1 MNVEARLLRAHGLA
15 ALVTLLLSVLFGL
28 IASIQLWW
36 PELGAGVPALSWG
49 RIRYAHTQGIMLGWL
64 GNAFLAFLYFAVPR
78 MAQRSVTSG
87 ALGAWLFGLWNLA
100 VVVPGWALVLAGVS
114 QPLEWAEFPLII
126 DAAVATGLVLAI
138 AQFVPPLFARG
149 LGALYVSAWYVIG
162 GLVFTLFSYPMG
174 NIAPEFLP
182 GAQGAALSGLWI
194 HDAVGLFVT
203 PLALAILYFVIPAA
217 VQRPVY
223 SHRWS
228 MFGFWLLFF
237 IYPLNGTHHY
247 VYSVIPM
254 AAQYAAIAAS
264 AVLGLVVI
272 LVVSNLLLTAKGS
285 GLFPKD
291 LALRFAI
298 MSTVLYLIVSLQGSM
313 QAFMT
318 VNQVVHFTDW
328 VIGHSHLAMLG
339 FASFATAA
347 GLVFAWQR
355 TPGLPFNPRAA
366 NRAYWSLLI
375 GVLVMVADLTVAGLV
390 QANYW
395 QSGAPWI
402 ESVAASRHAWITRSV
417 SGLLILGGFLDLLQS
432 LLTGPRAADAPE
444 VTPVAPG
451 IGEPST
457 GVNMAYLSAFVAGVA
472 SFVFSV
478 TSLGW
483 APVRV
488 LQAQVAAESPA
499 HVVPLTA
506 SELRGRA
513 IYAREGCAYCH
524 TQQVRFTAADQAR
537 FGLPTLAWES
547 AQDYPQM
554 MGTRRIGPDLARTH
568 GTRSMDWQLAHLYDP
583 RLVVPQSVMP
593 GYPHLFDDG
602 PTRPGQEA
610 LDVVAYLETLGRA
623 RALADGHLGTVA
635 SHPASR
641 RWSGDLPAIADA
653 GDASR
658 GASVYAELCAS
669 CHGVATAGNGPAAA
683 TLLPRPADLRGL
695 YRRER
700 LLEVL
705 WHGVPGTAM
714 PAWRDRSPQEL
725 ADLIAFLGVVVDA
738 AGNPGVP
745 KPDAASA
752 VVAPEQQ
759 ALGARVYAENCVQCH
774 GEQGDGRGWAA
785 HQLEVPPT
793 NFRLQKGARLR
804 DAIRN
809 GIEGTR
815 MGAWSTRLREDELEA
830 VQWYVEQ
837 FWQPVGSGV
846 R

>member
-1 MNVEARLLRAHGLA
+1 MNAEARLLRAHGLA

-78 MAQRSVTSG
+78 MAQRPVTSG
-87 ALGAWLFGLWNLA
+87 ALGVWLFGLWNLA
-100 VVVPGWALVLAGVS
+100 VMVPGWALVLAGVS
-114 QPLEWAEFPLII
+114 QPLEWAEFPLVV
-126 DAAVATGLVLAI
+126 DAGVAIGIALAI
-138 AQFVPPLFARG
+138 VQFVPPLFARG

-217 VQRPVY
+217 AQRPIY

-228 MFGFWLLFF
+228 MLGFWLLFF
-237 IYPLNGTHHY
+237 VYPLNGTHHY

-355 TPGLPFNPRAA
+355 TPGLSFNPRAV

-375 GVLVMVADLTVAGLV
+375 GVSLMVADLTVAGLV

-402 ESVAASRHAWITRSV
+402 VSVVVSRHAWITRSV
-417 SGLLILGGFLDLLQS
+417 TGLLVLGGFIDLLQG
-432 LLTGPRAADAPE
+432 LLTGPRGADAPE
-444 VTPVAPG
+444 AVPSAPG
-451 IGEPST
+451 EAEPST
-457 GVNMAYLSAFVAGVA
+457 GLNMAYLSAFVAGIA

-483 APVRV
+483 APVRA
-488 LQAQVAAESPA
+488 LQAQVRADTPE
-499 HVVPLTA
+499 HTVPLTA
-506 SELRGRA
+506 SELRGRG

-524 TQQVRFTAADQAR
+524 TQQVRFTTADQAR
-537 FGLPTLAWES
+537 FGAPTLAWES

-554 MGTRRIGPDLARTH
+554 MGTRRIGPDLARAH
-568 GTRSMDWQLAHLYDP
+568 GTRSADWQLVHLYDP
-583 RLVVPQSVMP
+583 RLVVSQSVMP
-593 GYPHLFDDG
+593 GYQHLFGDG
-602 PTRPGQEA
+602 PTRPKQEA
-610 LDVVAYLETLGRA
+610 LDVVAYIETLGRA
-623 RALADGHLGTVA
+623 RALSEGELGTIA

-641 RWSGDLPAIADA
+641 RRTGDLPEIPMN
-653 GDASR
+653 GNSQQ
-658 GASVYAELCAS
+658 GATIYAELCAS
-669 CHGVATAGNGPAAA
+669 CHGVSTAGDGPAAA
-683 TLLPRPADLRGL
+683 ALLPRPADLRGF

-700 LLEVL
+700 LIEVL

-714 PAWRDRSPQEL
+714 PAWRDRSPQEF
-725 ADLIAFLGVVVDA
+725 ADLIEFLGTVVDDS
-738 AGNPGVP
+738 GNPRPMKHDQIRMG
-745 KPDAASA
+745 ATA
-752 VVAPEQQ
+752 EQQ
-759 ALGARVYAENCVQCH
+759 TIGARVYAENCAQCH
-774 GEQGDGRGWAA
+774 GDQGDGRGWAA

-793 NFRLQKGARLR
+793 NFRLQKGARMR
-804 DAIRN
+804 EAIRN
-809 GIEGTR
+809 GVEGTR
-815 MGAWSTRLREDELEA
+815 MGAWSTRLSEA
-830 VQWYVEQ
+830 EMDAVAWYIEQ
-837 FWQPVGSGV
+837 FWDQGL
-846 R
+846 RER